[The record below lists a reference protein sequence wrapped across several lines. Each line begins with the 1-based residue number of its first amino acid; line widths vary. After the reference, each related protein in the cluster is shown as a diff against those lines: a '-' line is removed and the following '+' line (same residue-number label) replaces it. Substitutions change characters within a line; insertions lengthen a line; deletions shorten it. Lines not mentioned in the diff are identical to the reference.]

1 MAPAPAQLYTTSF
14 LLALLTTLLV
24 ACTLRLLAI
33 LPATRTRPPQ
43 QRPRTAP
50 ARLLVVL
57 GSGGHTH
64 EMLSLLRNLDAL
76 RYARRTWVVSSGD
89 SFSASRAAALE
100 RGLEERMR
108 EERRKGGGEGRRQG
122 RARARAPSLTSAAER
137 GAFDADARAD
147 LDGDAAAACVGPE
160 AYTLATIPRARNI
173 HQPLYT
179 VPLSALRTLLAA
191 FAPLLSPA
199 PPALILT
206 NGPATGVLVVLAA
219 FILRF
224 FDVRGVESKGLCRCV
239 YVESFARVKTL
250 SLSGRLLVRVVDR
263 FLVQWEE
270 LEGQGGRA
278 EFVGVLVS

>member
-1 MAPAPAQLYTTSF
+1 MPPAPTHLYTTSF
-14 LLALLTTLLV
+14 LLALLATLLV
-24 ACTLRLLAI
+24 AGTLRLLAI

-64 EMLSLLRNLDAL
+64 EMLALLRGLDA
-76 RYARRTWVVSSGD
+76 RKYARRTWVVGSGD
-89 SFSASRAAALE
+89 GFSAGRAVGFERALE
-100 RGLEERMR
+100 EKW
-108 EERRKGGGEGRRQG
+108 RKKGEGEGGRQG
-122 RARARAPSLTSAAER
+122 RARAPSLTSVAEQR
-137 GAFDADARAD
+137 ALDADARAD
-147 LDGDAAAACVGPE
+147 SHGDKGACVGPG
-160 AYTLATIPRARNI
+160 AYTLATVPRARNI
-173 HQPLYT
+173 HQPLCT
-179 VPLSALRTLLAA
+179 VPLSALRCLYAA
-191 FAPLLSPA
+191 FAPLLAPS

-219 FILRF
+219 FVLRF
-224 FDVRGVESKGLCRCV
+224 FDIRGVESKGLCRCV

-270 LEGQGGRA
+270 LEGEGGRA
-278 EFVGVLVS
+278 EFVGVLVA

>member
-33 LPATRTRPPQ
+33 LPATRTHPPQ

-76 RYARRTWVVSSGD
+76 KYARRTWVVSSGD
-89 SFSASRAAALE
+89 NFSAGRAVGFE
-100 RGLEERMR
+100 RGLEERFR
-108 EERRKGGGEGRRQG
+108 EARKKGEGRRQG
-122 RARARAPSLTSAAER
+122 RARAPSLTSVAER
-137 GAFDADARAD
+137 RAFDADARAD
-147 LDGDAAAACVGPE
+147 LNGDTAACVGPE
-160 AYTLATIPRARNI
+160 AYTLATIPRARAI

-179 VPLSALRTLLAA
+179 APLSALRTLLAA
-191 FAPLLSPA
+191 FAPLLSPT

-219 FILRF
+219 FVLRF

-270 LEGQGGRA
+270 LEGEGGRA